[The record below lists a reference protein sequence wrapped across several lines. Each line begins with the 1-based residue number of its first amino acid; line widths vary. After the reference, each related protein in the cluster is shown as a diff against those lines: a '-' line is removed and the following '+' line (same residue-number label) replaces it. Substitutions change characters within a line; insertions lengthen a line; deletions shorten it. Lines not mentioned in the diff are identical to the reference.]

1 MYYDE
6 VYVQQQQMEIYAVQS
21 QQRNITAV
29 VDWSAVNCRQH
40 IYFTTTTVC
49 NRTSIT
55 AVLTQCR
62 DFS

>member
-29 VDWSAVNCRQH
+29 VDLSVNCRQH
-40 IYFTTTTVC
+40 IYFITTTVC

>member
-29 VDWSAVNCRQH
+29 VDLSVNCRQH